1 MGVANLG
8 HGHRSRTL
16 GGELT
21 RPSPV
26 DRRKLGTKR
35 SIITD
40 GHGIP
45 LGVILAGA
53 NQPDNTLA
61 IDTLDSILTDR
72 PEPTAAAPQNLCA
85 DKAYDD
91 KKVRQ
96 AAMEMHYI
104 VHIKPHLPDKEAATA
119 AAPEQAAKPKHPAR
133 RWVIERT
140 NSWHNRCRKLN
151 TRYEKYAE
159 NYVGLVEFACCL
171 IVYRQILN

>member
-1 MGVANLG
+1 MADRG

-21 RPSPV
+21 GPSPV

-40 GHGIP
+40 GHGLP
-45 LGVILAGA
+45 LGLILAAA
-53 NQPDNTLA
+53 NEPDNTLA
-61 IDTLDSILTDR
+61 EDTLDSVLTER
-72 PEPTAAAPQNLCA
+72 PEPTAEAPQNFCA

-96 AAMEMHYI
+96 AGTDRHYI
-104 VHIKPHLPDKEAATA
+104 VHIRPHRPSKAMKDAEAQ
-119 AAPEQAAKPKHPAR
+119 QAAEPRHPPR

-140 NSWHNRCRKLN
+140 NSWHNRYRKLK

-171 IVYRQILN
+171 IVYRQMLN